1 MRRAVIFLVS
11 LLGIVLLLQGH
22 TFYTTKITWSKDV
35 SRIAYRSC
43 VSCHRADGP
52 SFSLMTYKEA
62 RPWAEAIKQQVLT
75 RRMPPWNAV
84 KGFGEFKD
92 DHGLTQEELEI
103 IAEWVE
109 GGAPEG
115 NPVYLP
121 LPPDLIASEGDKQD
135 QIRRLPVSG
144 ARVMKHAVEAIGIE
158 PDVVPAA
165 GVLQVVARRP
175 DGAIEPLIWIEK
187 FSRDYNQT
195 YYFRRSLSL
204 PVGTKIEIAPRQGKV
219 ALLVK

>member
-1 MRRAVIFLVS
+1 MVTISFLS
-11 LLGIVLLLQGH
+11 MVLLLQAH

-35 SRIAYRSC
+35 SRIVYRSC
-43 VSCHRADGP
+43 ASCHRPGGS

-92 DHGLTQEELEI
+92 DHGLTQEDLEI
-103 IAEWVE
+103 IAEWAE

-115 NPVYLP
+115 NPLH
-121 LPPDLIASEGDKQD
+121 LPPPPDFHSGDGEKQD
-135 QIRRLPVSG
+135 QAQRLAVSG
-144 ARVMKHAVEAIGIE
+144 TTVMKHAVEAIGIA
-158 PDVVPAA
+158 PNLVPTT
-165 GVLQVVARRP
+165 GGLQVVARRP

-187 FSRDYNQT
+187 FNSDYSKA
-195 YYFRRSLSL
+195 YYFRRPLVF
-204 PVGTKIEIAPRQGKV
+204 PAGTKIEIFPGQGSI

>member
-1 MRRAVIFLVS
+1 MRRTVIIMVS
-11 LLGIVLLLQGH
+11 LLGMLLLLQGH

-43 VSCHRADGP
+43 ASCHRPDGP

-84 KGFGEFKD
+84 KGFGEFQD
-92 DHGLTQEELEI
+92 DHGLTQEDLEI

-115 NPVYLP
+115 NPLYLP
-121 LPPDLIASEGDKQD
+121 PPPDFSPGEAEEHD
-135 QIRRLPVSG
+135 QGQRLAVSG
-144 ARVMKHAVEAIGIE
+144 MKVMRHPVEAIGIE
-158 PDVVPAA
+158 PNLVPAT

-175 DGAIEPLIWIEK
+175 DGAIEPLIWIAK
-187 FSRDYNQT
+187 VNSDYNKT
-195 YYFRRSLSL
+195 YYFRRPLIF
-204 PVGTKIEIAPRQGKV
+204 PAGTKIEISPRQGSI